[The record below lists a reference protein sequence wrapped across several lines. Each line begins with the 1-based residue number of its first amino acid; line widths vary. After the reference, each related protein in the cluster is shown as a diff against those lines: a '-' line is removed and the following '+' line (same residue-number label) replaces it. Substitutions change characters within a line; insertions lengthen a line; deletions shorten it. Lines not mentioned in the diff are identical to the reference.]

1 MKVYLDSVHQQV
13 VVTLEIPKE
22 FEYFRQVIVGQFKP
36 SAEVDK
42 FANELNRELTVG
54 LFTSLLQKKLG
65 GSKK

>member
-36 SAEVDK
+36 SSEVDK